1 MIAMLFA
8 AALAQVPPATNPTP
22 VPVPQAI
29 DWRSAALSAGTWLY
43 RPIAGGSEAIFQ
55 TSAGP
60 QFTVRC
66 TLATRRVSF
75 ARAGA
80 APNMLLRIMTTSSE
94 RTLPV
99 GNTVASFDPVL
110 DAIAFSRGRVAVTGA
125 PAPILI
131 MPSWAEPARA
141 IEDCR
146 K

>member
-1 MIAMLFA
+1 MITAILYA
-8 AALAQVPPATNPTP
+8 VALAQP
-22 VPVPQAI
+22 VPARPVPLQAPI
-29 DWRSAALSAGTWLY
+29 NWRSAPLNGGIWLY
-43 RPIAGGSEAIFQ
+43 RAIPGGSEAVFQ
-55 TSAGP
+55 TNLGP
-60 QFTVRC
+60 QFTIRC
-66 TLATRRVSF
+66 TLNVRRISF
-75 ARAGA
+75 MRAGA
-80 APNMLLRIMTTSSE
+80 APGMLLRIMTTSSE

-110 DAIAFSRGRVAVTGA
+110 DAIAFSRGRVAVLGA

>member
-1 MIAMLFA
+1 MLGLLISAAIAQA
-8 AALAQVPPATNPTP
+8 AAQPPALPIAP
-22 VPVPQAI
+22 PI
-29 DWRSAALSAGTWLY
+29 DWRAAPLSAGTWLY
-43 RPIAGGSEAIFQ
+43 RAIPGGSEAVFQ
-55 TSAGP
+55 TSFGP

-66 TLATRRVSF
+66 TLVNRRVIF
-75 ARAGA
+75 ARSGA
-80 APNMLLRIMTTSSE
+80 APGMLLRIMTTSSE

-99 GNTVASFDPVL
+99 GNAVPSFDPVL
-110 DAIAFSRGRVAVTGA
+110 DAIAFSRGRFAVLGA

>member
-1 MIAMLFA
+1 MALTLLLA
-8 AALAQVPPATNPTP
+8 AALVQATPGAPAAPAPLP
-22 VPVPQAI
+22 VN
-29 DWRSAALSAGTWLY
+29 WRAAPLHAGTWLY
-43 RPIAGGSEAIFQ
+43 RTVPGGSEALFQ
-55 TSAGP
+55 TNLGV
-60 QFTVRC
+60 QFTIRC

-75 ARAGA
+75 LRTGA
-80 APNMLLRIMTTSSE
+80 PPTMLLRIMTTTSE

-110 DAIAFSRGRVAVTGA
+110 DAIAFSRGRLAVAAA
-125 PAPILI
+125 PAPMLV

>member
-1 MIAMLFA
+1 MFTKLLFA
-8 AALAQVPPATNPTP
+8 MTLVQTAPVAPAPIAAP
-22 VPVPQAI
+22 V
-29 DWRSAALSAGTWLY
+29 DWRSAPLSGGTWLY
-43 RPIAGGSEAIFQ
+43 RPIPGGSEAIFQ
-55 TSAGP
+55 TNVGP

-66 TLATRRVSF
+66 TLNVRRVSF
-75 ARAGA
+75 TRAGA
-80 APNMLLRIMTTSSE
+80 APGMLLRIMTTSSE

-99 GNTVASFDPVL
+99 GNAVASFDPVL
-110 DAIAFSRGRVAVTGA
+110 DAIAFSRGRFAVVAA